1 MNIDVTI
8 PTRRYILDIIVER
21 GAGLDVYKGAVVACV
36 MGPGIKNKIRTY
48 LTMTNDLFHLKE

>member
-21 GAGLDVYKGAVVACV
+21 GAGLDVYKGTVVACV